1 MGYAVECA
9 LKACVAKQVRRYDFP
24 DKNLANAAHV
34 HDLERLV
41 GVAELRPAL
50 ERDAGANKPL
60 ALNWALVKDWSEASR
75 YDIGITEAQARDFH
89 SACAAR
95 KNGILPWTKRR
106 W

>member
-1 MGYAVECA
+1 
-9 LKACVAKQVRRYDFP
+9 
-24 DKNLANAAHV
+24 LANAAHV

-41 GVAELRPAL
+41 GVAGLSEAL
-50 ERDAGANKPL
+50 KRDRNANKPL
-60 ALNWALVKDWSEASR
+60 ALNWALVKDWSDSSR

-95 KNGILPWTKRR
+95 RNGILPWIKKR